1 LFLIFIEIHKF
12 YYDDVLS
19 NKDYANIGLITAKE
33 LLSLEIEFL
42 TLMDFNMYIDPSS
55 FEIYNNKFLSFGK
68 MIV

>member
-1 LFLIFIEIHKF
+1 VF
-12 YYDDVLS
+12 S
-19 NKDYANIGLITAKE
+19 NKDYANIGLITVKE